1 MKNIIFILLISFLF
15 TNQNIVVPSFDG
27 NQAFEYI
34 KKQCEFGPRYPGS
47 LGHQQLSDYLYNY
60 FNSNADSVLIFR
72 DSISHPFDKQKIE
85 ITNFLIQHNLSSM
98 DRYLFIAHWDTRDRA
113 DKDSDSTKQSVP
125 ILGANDGGS
134 GVALLMQLS
143 NHIKNDITLKNI
155 GIDILLVDAEDMGR
169 PGYVNEWGLGTQ
181 SFVKQYKG
189 ILPKYAIC
197 VDMIADKN
205 PIFKIEKFSYN
216 YAKELVYEIWELA
229 NDLGH
234 KEFVWQLTHPI
245 YDDHVYYHQGTGVPS
260 IDIIDFDFPEWHTI
274 EDTIENCSP
283 KGLFI
288 VGDVLLNF
296 IIRKENR

>member
-1 MKNIIFILLISFLF
+1 MKNIIFILLIGFLF
-15 TNQNIVVPSFDG
+15 TNQNIAVPSFDG
-27 NQAFEYI
+27 DQAFEYI

-113 DKDSDSTKQSVP
+113 DKDSDPTKQSIP

-143 NHIKNDITLKNI
+143 NHIKNDLILKNI

-189 ILPKYAIC
+189 NLPKYAIC

-205 PIFKIEKFSYN
+205 PVFKIERFSYN

-260 IDIIDFDFPEWHTI
+260 IDIIDFDFPEWHTT